1 MCIGKSYNVNNNH
14 INMITYIDYYILENV
29 LIKLQV

>member
-1 MCIGKSYNVNNNH
+1 MCVEKSYNVNNCH